1 MSHRMVQT
9 LHLNKEFLRGGSIKI
24 LLMWANIHSE
34 GTPQEIRT
42 DTTER
47 NRHRMQGESVYT
59 IRQDLGSPAILDLGC
74 ANPLLAEVQAIVFCC
89 SNSNRLIAQDDPPNY
104 IPLCNNHHAKACPQ
118 PVHWVGPKVT
128 LSVAISNSCPAAC
141 YPRALEALHCR
152 PESHSIDFFRASSV
166 QE

>member
-24 LLMWANIHSE
+24 LLMWANILSE

-104 IPLCNNHHAKACPQ
+104 IPLCKQPPCQSMPPAC
-118 PVHWVGPKVT
+118 
-128 LSVAISNSCPAAC
+128 
-141 YPRALEALHCR
+141 ALGR
-152 PESHSIDFFRASSV
+152 S
-166 QE
+166 